1 MRVRGKRVY
10 KDLYKRSQDYR
21 VLTNLT
27 TTPPSLLF
35 VRFHPELGAFNRQ
48 SDQSV
53 DELSEAFEIGDLGL
67 HLLHEGIADI
77 LRMPLP
83 PMGVAQVPVRPV
95 CGLGLSR
102 LLTQ

>member
-1 MRVRGKRVY
+1 MSRPVSESAHPSASSLP
-10 KDLYKRSQDYR
+10 DLEQFKMAVLNTQDYR

-53 DELSEAFEIGDLGL
+53 DELSEAF
-67 HLLHEGIADI
+67 DI
-77 LRMPLP
+77 CPQIP
-83 PMGVAQVPVRPV
+83 
-95 CGLGLSR
+95 SR
-102 LLTQ
+102 F